1 MKTIGLI
8 GGLSCE
14 STVTYYNL
22 INKIVQ
28 EKLGGLNSAKIVM
41 VSVNFAEILEYQDAD
56 DWDSIANA
64 LADAAKKLEDA
75 GADYILLC
83 TNTMHKVA
91 PQIESAISVPFLHIL
106 QATSEH
112 IKQQNISKVALLA
125 TEYTLTQDFYK
136 QKLIDNNIEVITPIG
151 KDLECVSD
159 IIYDELC
166 LGKILPQS
174 KAKYIEV
181 IEKLKAQGAEGVILG
196 CTEIGLLISQEDS
209 PIPVFDTA
217 LIHATAGALKAIET
231 F

>member
-14 STVTYYNL
+14 STVTYYNI

-41 VSVNFAEILEYQDAD
+41 VSVNFAEILEYQHND
-56 DWDSIANA
+56 DWDSIAGT

-75 GADYILLC
+75 GADFILLC

-91 PQIESAISVPFLHIL
+91 SQIESAINVPFLHIL

-112 IKQQNISKVALLA
+112 LKQQNINKVALLG

-136 QKLIDNNIEVITPIG
+136 QKLIDNDIEVIIPIG
-151 KDLECVSD
+151 EDLDCVSD
-159 IIYDELC
+159 IIYNELC
-166 LGKILPQS
+166 MGEILS
-174 KAKYIEV
+174 ESRAKYVEV
-181 IEKLKAQGAEGVILG
+181 IKKLKAGGAEGVILG
-196 CTEIGLLISQEDS
+196 CTEIGLLISQDDS

-217 LIHATAGALKAIET
+217 VIHATAGALKALET
-231 F
+231 L

>member
-8 GGLSCE
+8 GGLSFE

-22 INKIVQ
+22 INKIVR

-41 VSVNFAEILEYQDAD
+41 SSVNFAEILEYQHAD
-56 DWDSIANA
+56 DWDSIAST
-64 LADAAKKLEDA
+64 LADAAKKLESA

-91 PQIESAISVPFLHIL
+91 PQIENAISIPFLHIL

-112 IKQQNISKVALLA
+112 LKQQNIHKVALLG

-136 QKLIDNNIEVITPIG
+136 QKLIDNDIEVVIPAG
-151 KDLECVSD
+151 DDLKCVSD
-159 IIYDELC
+159 IIYNELC
-166 LGKILPQS
+166 MGEILPKS

-181 IEKLKAQGAEGVILG
+181 IEKLKAGGAEGVILG
-196 CTEIGLLISQEDS
+196 CTEIGLLISQDDS
-209 PIPVFDTA
+209 PLPVFDTA
-217 LIHATAGALKAIET
+217 VIHATAGALKAIET
-231 F
+231 L